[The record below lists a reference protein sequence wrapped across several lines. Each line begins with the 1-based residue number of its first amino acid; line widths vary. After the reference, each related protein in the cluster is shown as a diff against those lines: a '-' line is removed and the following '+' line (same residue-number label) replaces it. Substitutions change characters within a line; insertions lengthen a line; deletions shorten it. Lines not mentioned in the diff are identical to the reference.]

1 MLIKLRT
8 KFMRKVVSKLI
19 GKAIQSKTGYK
30 VNIQFNDLE
39 ARFNDGEI
47 TINANLEAKMDKQE
61 FMKIIKSEGLDWVSD
76 DSFFYFSRNLQGV
89 LWETVDCAPDI
100 DGRSLEIVGSNPA
113 LFLLFFINEGD
124 GRKWVCYKVQLY
136 LWNVMHQPF

>member
-1 MLIKLRT
+1 MDEMLIKLRT

-39 ARFNDGEI
+39 ASFNDGEI

-61 FMKIIKSEGLDWVSD
+61 FMKILKSEGLD
-76 DSFFYFSRNLQGV
+76 
-89 LWETVDCAPDI
+89 
-100 DGRSLEIVGSNPA
+100 
-113 LFLLFFINEGD
+113 
-124 GRKWVCYKVQLY
+124 
-136 LWNVMHQPF
+136 

>member
-39 ARFNDGEI
+39 ASFNDGKI

-61 FMKIIKSEGLDWVSD
+61 FMKILKSEGLD
-76 DSFFYFSRNLQGV
+76 
-89 LWETVDCAPDI
+89 
-100 DGRSLEIVGSNPA
+100 
-113 LFLLFFINEGD
+113 
-124 GRKWVCYKVQLY
+124 
-136 LWNVMHQPF
+136 